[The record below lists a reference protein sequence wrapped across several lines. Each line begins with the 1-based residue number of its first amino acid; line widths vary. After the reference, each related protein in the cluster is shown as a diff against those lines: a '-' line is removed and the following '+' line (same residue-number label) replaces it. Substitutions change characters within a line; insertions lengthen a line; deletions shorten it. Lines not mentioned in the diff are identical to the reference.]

1 MTPGSTQRGPEH
13 LIHLCSIPMEELV
26 RPSWVMG
33 RGGVKRITMETI
45 RPLLALLDFE
55 VDINGPFPTSLA
67 QAPPPGWKTGRPGE

>member
-1 MTPGSTQRGPEH
+1 MGDGE
-13 LIHLCSIPMEELV
+13 
-26 RPSWVMG
+26 G

-45 RPLLALLDFE
+45 KPLLALLDFE